1 MRDYP
6 PHMAHHHFTST
17 ERLEIGILLKKEYSH
32 RSIAES
38 LCCSQS
44 SISREIKRNSVLNI
58 YDPRQAKVKARVR
71 RRYSKYQG
79 MKVRTHPALQS
90 FIICHL
96 QVGWTPEEI
105 AGRLKTSRNDLPYI
119 SAKGIY
125 KWLYSVYGQQY
136 CSLLCSQ
143 QMKPRKHREK
153 AQRSMI
159 PNRIGIEER
168 PEEANKRS
176 GYGHAETDT
185 MVSGKRHDSR
195 HALAVL
201 HERKARYV
209 RLRKIPNMKPR
220 SMTGA
225 LKKMAKDLTLQTI
238 TYDNGIE
245 NRDHE
250 TVAKALKIKTYFCN
264 PYHSWE
270 KGGVENTIGRI
281 RRYIPKGADLADY
294 SDRDIAK
301 IEHWLNHTP
310 RKCLNWK
317 TPHEIM
323 TENHLFVSSPS
334 PHSTDAFE
342 G

>member
-1 MRDYP
+1 MPYHR
-6 PHMAHHHFTST
+6 FTPA
-17 ERLEIGILLKKEYSH
+17 EQLELEILLKRGYSN
-32 RSIAES
+32 RAIART
-38 LCCSQS
+38 LGCHHAT
-44 SISREIKRNSVLNI
+44 IGREKKRNSVKKK
-58 YDPRQAKVKARVR
+58 YKGKAAKIKARIR

-79 MKVRTHPALQS
+79 MKVRERPDLQK
-90 FIICHL
+90 FIIEKMKK
-96 QVGWTPEEI
+96 GWTPEEI
-105 AGRLKTSRNDLPYI
+105 AGRLKTKKRKLPYI

-125 KWLYSVYGQQY
+125 KWLYSVHGQKY
-136 CSLLCSQ
+136 CLLLCSQ
-143 QMKPRKHREK
+143 QLKPKKRRLQVE
-153 AQRSMI
+153 RSMI
-159 PNRIGIEER
+159 PNRIGIEKR
-168 PEEANKRS
+168 PKEANNRTE
-176 GYGHAETDT
+176 YGHAETDT
-185 MVSGKRHDSR
+185 AVSGKRHDSK
-195 HALAVL
+195 HSLAVL

-209 RLRKIPNMKPR
+209 RLRKMPNMKPA
-220 SMTGA
+220 SMTRA
-225 LKKMAKDLTLQTI
+225 LKKMAKDLTLRTI

-250 TVAKALKIKTYFCN
+250 SVAVALKIKTFFCN

-281 RRYIPKGADLADY
+281 RRYIPKGSNLADY

-323 TENHLFVSSPS
+323 IENRLFLSFTSPNPS
-334 PHSTDAFE
+334 GALE

>member
-1 MRDYP
+1 MPY
-6 PHMAHHHFTST
+6 HHVTPA
-17 ERLEIGILLKKEYSH
+17 EQLELEILLKRGYSD
-32 RSIAES
+32 RAIART
-38 LCCSQS
+38 LGCHHTT
-44 SISREIKRNSVLNI
+44 IGREKKRN
-58 YDPRQAKVKARVR
+58 KVKKKYNGKDAKIKARIR

-79 MKVRTHPALQS
+79 MKVRERPDLEM
-90 FIICHL
+90 FIVKKL
-96 QVGWTPEEI
+96 KKGWTPEEI
-105 AGRLKTSRNDLPYI
+105 AGRLKTKRKDLPYI

-125 KWLYSVYGQQY
+125 KWLYSVHGQKY

-143 QMKPRKHREK
+143 QLKPKKRRPRAE
-153 AQRSMI
+153 RSMI
-159 PNRIGIEER
+159 PNRVGIEKR
-168 PEEANKRS
+168 PEEANNRS
-176 GYGHAETDT
+176 EYGHAEADT
-185 MVSGKRHDSR
+185 AVSGKRHESK
-195 HALAVL
+195 HGLAVL

-220 SMTGA
+220 SMTRA
-225 LKKMAKDLTLQTI
+225 LKKMAKDLKLSTL

-250 TVAKALKIKTYFCN
+250 NLAIALKIKTYFCN

-281 RRYIPKGADLADY
+281 RRYIPKGSNFADF
-294 SDRDIAK
+294 SDKDIAK

-310 RKCLNWK
+310 RKCLNWD

-323 TENHLFVSSPS
+323 VANRMFLPSTSPNLS
-334 PHSTDAFE
+334 GALE